1 MNRGYRD
8 RSRSRGDSEP
18 LTPEEEA
25 AARTLASLKN
35 DLEVQAA
42 FEDGESAAEGRSG
55 GGKKKRRGG
64 AKGGRAIAEAVAE
77 GEGKP
82 KSEKN
87 KPEDEV
93 KTELKAAAASGET
106 PAVAKVVA
114 ANPGTIR
121 RIVEAALRARAAVR
135 PAMLVAGAAT
145 LANQPTLFGNIARVA
160 AASVRTGLDT
170 TITSTWAQWGQ
181 TGSDIL
187 GAVKDVGVAIFDQS
201 VQGPV
206 VPFTI
211 AMMLQAYRASSR
223 GMGILE
229 LTKSDA
235 ATAAEIVRKGIA
247 GQKAAFDLAYAE
259 EAKKKPIADL
269 REATNI
275 MRGRPMTRGPG
286 ALDTSMAAR
295 SSAAPAVGSTGV
307 VPGFLPPGPPGAPI
321 MGLAAVPPSAIEAA
335 AAERQDRR
343 ERVEGAEAL
352 MGLRASSAAP
362 APMEDEV
369 PTGARRRR
377 RTKRRAPKRKR
388 VTRKMPIF
396 VY

>member
-1 MNRGYRD
+1 MSWRD

-121 RIVEAALRARAAVR
+121 RIVEAALRARAAVQ

-247 GQKAAFDLAYAE
+247 GQKEAFDLAYAE
-259 EAKKKPIADL
+259 EAKKKPIAEL
-269 REATNI
+269 REIAK
-275 MRGRPMTRGPG
+275 RGRQLTQGLG
-286 ALDTSMAAR
+286 ALDTRREVRAVG
-295 SSAAPAVGSTGV
+295 APAVGSMGV
-307 VPGFLPPGPPGAPI
+307 VPAFTPPGPLAAPI
-321 MGLAAVPPSAIEAA
+321 KGLTTVPRSEIEAA
-335 AAERQDRR
+335 AAERQGRR
-343 ERVEGAEAL
+343 EQVEGAEAL
-352 MGLRASSAAP
+352 MGLANAPAAP
-362 APMEDEV
+362 AAPDAPMNA
-369 PTGARRRR
+369 GRRRR
-377 RTKRRAPKRKR
+377 RTKRRVPKRKR
-388 VTRKMPIF
+388 ITRKMPIF